1 MDFRILGPLEVDREG
16 RELPLGGRQ
25 QRALLALLLLH
36 ANEVVPVEEII
47 DELWPE
53 APPASATRSVH
64 ALVSR
69 LRRLLEGGP
78 AARNGDE
85 DDHGIL
91 LTRAHG
97 YVLRVAPDEL
107 DLHRFESLLSEGR
120 GALAEGRPEAAAR
133 MLREALAIWRGP
145 PLAEFASSS
154 LGGVAVANLNERR
167 LSALEERIEA
177 DLAAGRSSELVAE
190 LETLVASHPLRERLR
205 GQLMIALYRAG
216 RQAEALQV
224 YQDARRMLVGELGI
238 DPSQALQRLEQ
249 AILRQDESL
258 EPPRRAVAQTPG
270 RRRFLLAA
278 VGILCV
284 VALAAAALALHGDDG
299 SSVEVLPHSVV
310 AIDASTGRLVAD
322 VRAAGEPIALVADE
336 HSVWVADRGGL
347 TVSRIDRND
356 ASKVKTFRLDATT
369 PTSIAAGADAV
380 WLTVRGSLIRIDPEF
395 GALAATLDPDPLPP
409 QYGTGAVAAGGA
421 GVWFSGPSGTARID
435 PSSNRVAFVV
445 PEAAGPSAAIAVGA
459 DAVWAAVE
467 GEMEGQL
474 SDSDIGTLYEI
485 KGRGVVA
492 TTPLKRRPVGIAV
505 GGRTAWVAL
514 HRAGLVA
521 VDVDTAAVV
530 ANIDAAE
537 NATGVAVAG
546 RNVWVTSADGT
557 LRRVD
562 AVRRVVTKTIR
573 LGRPA
578 VAVAAAGNRVWV
590 AVG

>member
-16 RELPLGGRQ
+16 RGLPLGARQ

-53 APPASATRSVH
+53 APPTSATRSVH

-69 LRRLLEGGP
+69 LRRLLDGGP

-85 DDHGIL
+85 DEHGIL

-97 YVLRVAPDEL
+97 YVLRVAPEEL
-107 DLHRFESLLSEGR
+107 DLYRFESLLSEGR
-120 GALAEGRPEAAAR
+120 SALAEGRPDVAAR
-133 MLREALAIWRGP
+133 TLREALAIWRGP

-154 LGGVAVANLNERR
+154 LGVAVANLNERR

-177 DLAAGRSSELVAE
+177 DLAAGRTSELVAE

-205 GQLMIALYRAG
+205 GQLMVALYRAG
-216 RQAEALQV
+216 RQAEALQA
-224 YQDARRMLVGELGI
+224 YQDARRILVGELGI
-238 DPSQALQRLEQ
+238 EPGQALQRLEQ
-249 AILRQDESL
+249 AVLRQDESL
-258 EPPRRAVAQTPG
+258 EPPRRAVAQTQG
-270 RRRFLLAA
+270 RRRGLPAA
-278 VGILCV
+278 VILCV
-284 VALAAAALALHGDDG
+284 AALAAAVALALHGTDE
-299 SSVEVLPHSVV
+299 SSVEVLPNSIV
-310 AIDASTGRLVAD
+310 AVDASTGRLVAD
-322 VRAAGEPIALVADE
+322 TRAASEPIALAADE
-336 HSVWVADRGGL
+336 HSVWVADRGGS
-347 TVSRIDRND
+347 TISRIDRND

-369 PTSIAAGADAV
+369 PSSIAAGADAV

-445 PEAAGPSAAIAVGA
+445 PEAAGPSVAIAVGA
-459 DAVWAAVE
+459 DTVWAAVE
-467 GEMEGQL
+467 GEVEGQM

-492 TTPLKRRPVGIAV
+492 TTPLKRRPVALAV
-505 GGRTAWVAL
+505 GGGTVWIAL
-514 HRAGLVA
+514 HERGVVA
-521 VDVDTAAVV
+521 VDGETAAVV

-578 VAVAAAGNRVWV
+578 VAVAAAGNRIWV